1 MDLLPKTK
9 SEFGNKEYWNK
20 FFQKRGKDS
29 FEWYGEYPQLC
40 LILHKYIKQ
49 NNAILGIGCGNSRLC
64 VDLYDVGCYH
74 NNINVDISEL
84 AIKSMN
90 QLHTQNR
97 PGLQFIH
104 MDVLKMTFENEK
116 FHVVVDKGTLDAIM
130 SDSSS
135 ETEKITESMF
145 NEIQKVL
152 KYGGR
157 YICVSLLQEHIIRKI
172 LSWFPSRGWMIRIH
186 RCFEAEQQVDSNN
199 IVFPVFV
206 VIITK
211 MKLLPGASPILE
223 LCLEHDESI
232 RRVSDPEKI
241 LENLSALQ
249 HYAFV
254 RQKLSGNSVL
264 NDQIS
269 VELHSVNNSIPRY
282 ILYIID
288 RPAKSNKLKF
298 AIFVVP
304 QGRECEWL
312 FRNEHGQRSLSE
324 KVNCQR
330 LVIVH
335 LSRDHDY
342 TDLESIKSELASKV
356 IELKPTGLPANYQL
370 LEQKKR
376 DKLIQYIAK
385 LKQEKAKHLSKLVK
399 NRTTDSVKQKRKIT
413 IFSNNPIP
421 FLSISDDIGQ
431 RTVCYRGN
439 SISSG
444 EYVIEEVFKNESY
457 FRRLIFLQCQN
468 IIQSEARLK
477 SVFKKK
483 RRGKNLAEK
492 KQVDLNFLACNHH
505 KFMISGLSFLPSSFQ
520 GKTDQIDILLIGLG
534 GGSLAMFLHNNFS
547 SVHLGVVEIDSG
559 IVDIAKKWFD
569 FSEDSR
575 NIVHVDDGI
584 NFITSESKLQ
594 RKYDIVMLDV
604 DNKDT
609 SLGLSCPPKEFVQPS
624 ILNHSHNIL
633 KSSGVFIINL
643 VCRDKSLQEKAFED
657 LKKMFRT
664 ILVIQVD
671 DEVNKIVYCL
681 KEKIDNVAEK
691 LEEVKKSLLSLNK
704 ITQKCLG
711 NENLVDVTE
720 LLKNISLI

>member
-356 IELKPTGLPANYQL
+356 IELKPTGLPANYQ
-370 LEQKKR
+370 
-376 DKLIQYIAK
+376 
-385 LKQEKAKHLSKLVK
+385 
-399 NRTTDSVKQKRKIT
+399 
-413 IFSNNPIP
+413 IP